1 MKNFNKKERMKISL
15 RLLLILLSYPVC
27 AEMMMDDF
35 NAFINH
41 CLDGDFIQSNYCPD
55 IEIVNSQVCK
65 GMAVHMIPINDRT
78 KGQQQSLELEKNYDS
93 TKMLE
98 SIGKSQNNK
107 DEFCDEFQVKYN
119 NQYDQNL
126 SRLKGS

>member
-1 MKNFNKKERMKISL
+1 MKISL
-15 RLLLILLSYPVC
+15 RLLLILLPYPVY

-41 CLDGDFIQSNYCPD
+41 CLDGEFIQSNYCPD

-65 GMAVHMIPINDRT
+65 GMAVHMLPINDRT

-93 TKMLE
+93 AKVIE
-98 SIGKSQNNK
+98 SIDKSQNYK
-107 DEFCDEFQVKYN
+107 DNFCDEYQVKYT
-119 NQYDQNL
+119 NQYEQNL

>member
-1 MKNFNKKERMKISL
+1 M
-15 RLLLILLSYPVC
+15 LLPFPVY

-41 CLDGDFIQSNYCPD
+41 CLDGEFIQLNYCPD

-65 GMAVHMIPINDRT
+65 GMAVHILPINDRT

-93 TKMLE
+93 VKVLE
-98 SIGKSQNNK
+98 SIDKSQNNK
-107 DEFCDEFQVKYN
+107 DNFCDEYQVKYT
-119 NQYDQNL
+119 NQYEQNL
-126 SRLKGS
+126 SQLKGS

>member
-1 MKNFNKKERMKISL
+1 MKNFNKKERMKISR
-15 RLLLILLSYPVC
+15 RLLLILLSFPVY

-35 NAFINH
+35 NSFINH
-41 CLDGDFIQSNYCPD
+41 CLDGEFIQSNYCPD

-65 GMAVHMIPINDRT
+65 GMAVHMLPINDRT
-78 KGQQQSLELEKNYDS
+78 KGKQQSIKLEKNYDS

>member
-1 MKNFNKKERMKISL
+1 MKFSL
-15 RLLLILLSYPVC
+15 RLLLILLSYPVY

-41 CLDGDFIQSNYCPD
+41 CLDGEFIQSNYCPD

-65 GMAVHMIPINDRT
+65 GMAVHMLPINDRT

-93 TKMLE
+93 AKVLE
-98 SIGKSQNNK
+98 SINKSQDNK
-107 DEFCDEFQVKYN
+107 DDVCNEYQIKYTK
-119 NQYDQNL
+119 QYEQNL
-126 SRLKGS
+126 SQLQR

>member
-1 MKNFNKKERMKISL
+1 MKISL
-15 RLLLILLSYPVC
+15 RLLLILLSFPVY

-41 CLDGDFIQSNYCPD
+41 CLDGEFIQSNYCPD

-65 GMAVHMIPINDRT
+65 GMAVHMLPINDRT

-93 TKMLE
+93 AKVLE
-98 SIGKSQNNK
+98 SINKSQDNK
-107 DEFCDEFQVKYN
+107 DDVCNEYQLVYTK
-119 NQYDQNL
+119 QYEQNL
-126 SRLKGS
+126 SRLKGN

>member
-1 MKNFNKKERMKISL
+1 MKISL
-15 RLLLILLSYPVC
+15 RLLLILLSYPVY

-35 NAFINH
+35 NAFIKH
-41 CLDGDFIQSNYCPD
+41 CLDGEFIQSNYCPD

-65 GMAVHMIPINDRT
+65 GMAVHMLPINDRT

-93 TKMLE
+93 AKVLE
-98 SIGKSQNNK
+98 SINKSQDNK
-107 DEFCDEFQVKYN
+107 DDVCNEYQLEYTK
-119 NQYDQNL
+119 QYEQNL

>member
-1 MKNFNKKERMKISL
+1 M
-15 RLLLILLSYPVC
+15 LLPFPVY

-41 CLDGDFIQSNYCPD
+41 CLDGEFIQSNYCPD

-65 GMAVHMIPINDRT
+65 GMAVHMLPINDRT
-78 KGQQQSLELEKNYDS
+78 KGQHQSFELEKNYDPA
-93 TKMLE
+93 KVLE
-98 SIGKSQNNK
+98 SIDKSQNNK
-107 DEFCDEFQVKYN
+107 DHFCNEYQLEYTK
-119 NQYDQNL
+119 QYGQNL